1 MKNRLL
7 SMALIMLLATV
18 VGCGTETNDKPN
30 DFSDEKNRVVES
42 GEAEETAPAIVESG
56 EAEETGAA
64 IDEPQEKVE
73 ELVAPEIAELNFE
86 ELSKHRFEFCSGAG
100 AWAEIFTIEKD
111 GSFTGEFYDS
121 DMGSTGEG
129 YDGGTRYY
137 SAYSGHF
144 TNLTK
149 IDDYT
154 YQMTL
159 ADISYENTVGKEEIA
174 DEVLYVYTDSYCLGG
189 TDTFTIY
196 LPGTSLDSLSK
207 EIGSWIFY
215 ANDSETELTMI
226 VIADETNGYGIYSY
240 KRPEPLEEAQE
251 LLDTCKYFYDYYGE
265 KLVEADTTMEMVEYT
280 GNMYAIGDECLNDI
294 WKLIQYNADED
305 AYGEILAKQREWIV
319 QKEVAAEA
327 AKAEYEG
334 GSLATVNYNE
344 TLARL
349 TLERCEELIEY
360 LKEM

>member
-7 SMALIMLLATV
+7 SMALVMLLATA
-18 VGCGTETNDKPN
+18 VGCGTETNDKQN
-30 DFSDEKNRVVES
+30 NFSDEQNRVVES
-42 GEAEETAPAIVESG
+42 GETEESAPINVESG
-56 EAEETGAA
+56 KTEETESA
-64 IDEPQEKVE
+64 IDETQGKPEEQEGS
-73 ELVAPEIAELNFE
+73 EIAEFTFE
-86 ELSKHRFEFCSGAG
+86 ELSKRRFEFCSGAG
-100 AWAEIFTIEKD
+100 AWAENFTIEKD
-111 GSFTGEFYDS
+111 GSFSGEFHDS

-129 YDGGTRYY
+129 YDGGTCYY

-159 ADISYENTVGKEEIA
+159 ADIAYEDTVGTEEIV
-174 DEVLYVYTDSYCLGG
+174 DDVLYVYTDSYCLGG

-196 LPGTSLDSLSK
+196 LPGTPLDSLAE
-207 EIGSWIFY
+207 EIRIWLYY
-215 ANDSETELTMI
+215 ANDSETQLTMI

-240 KRPEPLEEAQE
+240 ERPEPLEEARE

-265 KLVEADTTMEMVEYT
+265 MLVEADTTMEMVEYT
-280 GNMYAIGDECLNDI
+280 GYQYEVSDACLNDI
-294 WKLIQYNADED
+294 WNLIKHNVDED
-305 AYGEILAKQREWIV
+305 AYSKILAEQREWIA
-319 QKEVAAEA
+319 QKETAAEE

-360 LKEM
+360 LKER